1 MTTWRNPTALGIA
14 VILMIADALLPA
26 QTTFASLR
34 GTIHDPT
41 GAAVA
46 NATVTVR
53 NSATQVSREMR
64 SDNAGAY
71 NLFDLPPSR
80 YEVTI
85 IAPGFATERRTDVE
99 LTVNAEEV
107 LDFSL
112 NPSTVRSSVEV
123 SAEATGIDLDS
134 AALTYVEDSQTVWE
148 LPLNGRDWTQ
158 LALLQ
163 PGVSAIRTQN
173 ALNGSSSNRGSRG
186 FGSAVTIGGTRP
198 GQNNY
203 LLDGTS
209 QNDYTNGVPGNV
221 LGLALGVDAI
231 QEFSILTNN
240 YSAAYG
246 ETSGGVINAV
256 SRSGTSAPHGDL
268 YEFLRNDTLDAR
280 NFFDAQKPPL
290 RRNQFGVALG
300 GPIQKDKTFFFT
312 NYEGLRQAQETTS
325 IAIVPSAAARAGN
338 LAEGKITVSPAIIPY
353 LALWPLPNGPLLGN
367 GDTGQYIF
375 TARSPAT
382 EDTGLA
388 RLDHYFSQ
396 SDSFAVSWSTDRG
409 ETTTPDALN
418 SIFAL
423 NNLWRNTLTLN
434 SVHIFSPHLVNA
446 FRFGVNRVTAQGL
459 DSVPGNN
466 PAASDPSLGILP
478 GRDAP
483 GLTVPGLTA
492 FAGGVGGLGAT
503 NFWFTN
509 FQAYDDVSFQKGKRV
524 IKFGFDFIRYRYN
537 TQVAADPNGAYTFAS
552 LTDFLTNGKLTNFFA
567 DASYQGGQTTPSGIG
582 FPERGF
588 RQNVAGAYLQDTW
601 HWSPA
606 LSLNFGLR
614 YEAASVPKEVN
625 GLVSNLHDIYST
637 NLNAGQP
644 LFQNP
649 THYNFEPRVGLAW
662 APSRDRKLSVR
673 AAFGMFD
680 VLPLIYEMAMLEAYS
695 GPFSSLVTLTNPP
708 AGSFPF
714 GGYQTILES
723 DPASLPVREPSIEY
737 NPPRNYVMQWN
748 TSVERTLAP
757 NLVLSVTYA
766 GSRGVHMFSLAN
778 DVDIVLPTLTPAGYL
793 FPSPVGSGTRL
804 NPNVGS
810 IRQLTWGDGSNYN
823 SLQIR
828 LQQQFRHGLELQ
840 GAFTWQKSIDGYS
853 SGIFPTQ
860 FQNSVATL
868 FINRHL
874 NRGVS
879 DFNVGRVAVIYGL
892 WQLPKTSSSPPL
904 VKALANGWQMGGI
917 FTISDGMPFT
927 PLISGDATGQNSAGS
942 YDVPNRVVGP
952 ACTHLTN
959 PGNPTQ
965 YINLACYSFP
975 MPANLLGNAGRNSLV
990 GPGLVE
996 LDSSVARNF
1005 DMRFISDAAKLQF
1018 RAEAFNLANRPN
1030 FEPPLPNNAL
1040 YNSKGAPLASAG
1052 LITSTATTSRQVQLA
1067 LRFSW

>member
-1 MTTWRNPTALGIA
+1 MVIRRTLKALCLLA
-14 VILMIADALLPA
+14 ILMIAYGLLPA

-34 GTIHDPT
+34 GTVHDPS
-41 GAAVA
+41 GDVIA

-53 NSATQVSREMR
+53 NSATQVLRDTR
-64 SDNAGAY
+64 SDVAGAY
-71 NLFDLPPSR
+71 NFFDLPPSI

-85 IAPGFATERRTDVE
+85 AATGFATQRRTDVE
-99 LTVNAEEV
+99 LAVNAEEV
-107 LDFSL
+107 LD
-112 NPSTVRSSVEV
+112 STLTPPTVQTSVDV
-123 SAEATGIDLDS
+123 HAEASGIDIES
-134 AALTYVEDSQTVWE
+134 AALSYVEDSRSVRE

-158 LALLQ
+158 LAFLE

-203 LLDGTS
+203 LLDGIS
-209 QNDYTNGVPGNV
+209 QNDYTNGAPGSA

-231 QEFSILTNN
+231 QEFSVLTNN

-246 ETSGGVINAV
+246 GTSGGVINAV
-256 SRSGTSAPHGDL
+256 SHSGTGALHVDL
-268 YEFLRNDTLDAR
+268 YEFLRNDKLDAR
-280 NFFDAQKPPL
+280 NFFDGQKPPL

-300 GPIQKDKTFFFT
+300 APIQKDKTFFFV
-312 NYEGLRQAQETTS
+312 NYESLRQAQETTS
-325 IAIVPSAAARAGN
+325 IAIVPSAAARAGD
-338 LAEGKITVSPAIIPY
+338 LAAGKVVVSPAIVPF

-375 TARSPAT
+375 TAKSPAT
-382 EDTGLA
+382 EDTGIV
-388 RLDHYFSQ
+388 RLDHYFSRN
-396 SDSFAVSWSTDRG
+396 DSLAVSWSTDRG

-418 SIFAL
+418 STFAL
-423 NNLWRNTLTLN
+423 NNLWRNTLSLN
-434 SVHIFSPHLVNA
+434 SLHIFSPRLVNA

-459 DSVPGNN
+459 DSAPGNN
-466 PAASDPSLGILP
+466 PAASDSSLGILP

-492 FAGGVGGLGAT
+492 FGGGVGGLSAT

-509 FQAYDDVSFQKGKRV
+509 FQAYDDVSLQKGKHV

-537 TQVAADPNGAYTFAS
+537 TQVAADPNGAYTFVS
-552 LTDFLTNGKLTNFFA
+552 LADFLTNGKLTNFFA
-567 DASYQGGQTTPSGIG
+567 DVYYQGGQATPSGIG

-588 RQNVAGAYLQDTW
+588 RHNVAGAYIQDTW
-601 HWSPA
+601 HWSSSLA
-606 LSLNFGLR
+606 LNFGLR
-614 YEAASVPKEVN
+614 YEMASVPNEVN
-625 GLVSNLHDIYST
+625 GLVSNLREIYGT

-662 APSRDRKLSVR
+662 SPSRDKKFSIR
-673 AAFGMFD
+673 AAFGVFD

-723 DPASLPVREPSIEY
+723 NGTSLPVREPSIEY
-737 NPPRNYVMQWN
+737 DPPRNYVMQWN
-748 TSVERTLAP
+748 ASVQRILAP
-757 NLVLSVTYA
+757 SLVLSVAYA

-879 DFNVGRVAVIYGL
+879 DFNVGRVAVINGF
-892 WQLPKTSSSPPL
+892 WQLPKTSTSPAF
-904 VKALANGWQMGGI
+904 VRALANNWQMAGI

-927 PLISGDATGQNSAGS
+927 PLISSDATGQNSSGS
-942 YDVPNRVVGP
+942 YDVPNREVGP

-959 PGNPTQ
+959 PGNPSQ
-965 YINLACYSFP
+965 YINLACYFFP

-996 LDSSVARNF
+996 LDASVARNF
-1005 DMRFISDAAKLQF
+1005 DMRFLSDVAKLQF

-1040 YNSKGAPLASAG
+1040 YNSKGAPLAGAG

-1067 LRFSW
+1067 LRLSW